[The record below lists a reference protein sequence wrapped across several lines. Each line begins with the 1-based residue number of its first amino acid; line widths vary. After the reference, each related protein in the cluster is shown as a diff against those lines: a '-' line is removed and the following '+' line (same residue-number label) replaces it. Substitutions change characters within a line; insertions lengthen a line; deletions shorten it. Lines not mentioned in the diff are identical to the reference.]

1 MSCSCAEQI
10 HEGLYRAVM
19 TMKKGEEAI
28 VKISSDFLNSAAS
41 LLYEIKLIDFEKVQF
56 SYMLQKLVNFIKN
69 RSFFDTKMVRI
80 YRRSRSGRW
89 IRKND

>member
-1 MSCSCAEQI
+1 
-10 HEGLYRAVM
+10 M